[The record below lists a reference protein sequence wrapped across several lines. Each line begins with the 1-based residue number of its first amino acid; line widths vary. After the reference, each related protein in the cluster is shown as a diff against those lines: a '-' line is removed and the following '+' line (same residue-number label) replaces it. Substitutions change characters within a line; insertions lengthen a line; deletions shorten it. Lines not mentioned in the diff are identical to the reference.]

1 MPICNWYV
9 LQELK
14 ERVLKGKFS
23 VPFYVPSDLQ
33 RLIKKFL
40 VLNPS
45 KRITL
50 EVIKTFLY
58 SVLQNCDASLCMY
71 FDSSPVRRKT
81 DNVKT
86 YYYLTIQLIF
96 GFHW

>member
-1 MPICNWYV
+1 MLIQMHL

-40 VLNPS
+40 VLNPA

-50 EVIKTFLY
+50 EVLAHYVRTSLFSGSEHCLCSHKLLLVH
-58 SVLQNCDASLCMY
+58 SVGRCNE
-71 FDSSPVRRKT
+71 
-81 DNVKT
+81 
-86 YYYLTIQLIF
+86 
-96 GFHW
+96 